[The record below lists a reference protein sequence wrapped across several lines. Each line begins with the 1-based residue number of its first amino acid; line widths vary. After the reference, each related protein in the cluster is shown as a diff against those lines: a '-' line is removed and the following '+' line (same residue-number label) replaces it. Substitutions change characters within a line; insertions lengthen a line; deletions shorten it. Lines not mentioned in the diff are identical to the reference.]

1 MNIIK
6 FIIKLFI
13 QNTSNGYDSS
23 NPGSSSSPCA
33 ALYPMSEH
41 GSTPNTYR
49 KMNRKETE
57 LFVAFCHVYAFVLQ
71 VWFINDTNIFACLYL
86 FFFFEI

>member
-1 MNIIK
+1 MVDTRLSYPAPKYKAYIYMNIIK
-6 FIIKLFI
+6 FIIKLFN

-23 NPGSSSSPCA
+23 NPRSSSSPCA

-41 GSTPNTYR
+41 GSTPKTYR

-57 LFVAFCHVYAFVLQ
+57 LIVAFRHVHAFVLQ
-71 VWFINDTNIFACLYL
+71 V
-86 FFFFEI
+86 